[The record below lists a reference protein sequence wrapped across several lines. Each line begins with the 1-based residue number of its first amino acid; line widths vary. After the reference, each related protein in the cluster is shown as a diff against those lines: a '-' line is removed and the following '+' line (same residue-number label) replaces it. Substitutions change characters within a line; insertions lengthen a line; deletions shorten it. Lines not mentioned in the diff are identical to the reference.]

1 MVGNDERK
9 KSHLQALSALI
20 EGGGMKTILEKAIDG
35 AVELIK
41 CLILISLIWLLIVF
55 FCVGF
60 GGLG

>member
-1 MVGNDERK
+1 
-9 KSHLQALSALI
+9 
-20 EGGGMKTILEKAIDG
+20 MKTILEKAIDG